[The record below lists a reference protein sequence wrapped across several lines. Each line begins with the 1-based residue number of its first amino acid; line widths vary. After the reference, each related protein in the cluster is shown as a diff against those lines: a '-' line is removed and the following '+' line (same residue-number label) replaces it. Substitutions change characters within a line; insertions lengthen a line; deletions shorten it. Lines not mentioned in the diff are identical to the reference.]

1 MVEIL
6 KQTEAKPVAYP
17 PLPSGLSAAAGA
29 LDSDALW
36 QRIEG
41 WCAHRWSARD
51 VVWTVRGPGE
61 FIPPLGPV
69 ASVSAEIWDGAAW
82 IAASVPAG
90 PVGYALALEGPYRL
104 SATVGAGPVPAAVTE
119 AFRRLAEYLAET
131 DERPGAVRYS
141 ASLNND
147 IEESFE
153 RYPTWQARALQYSG
167 AADLL
172 RPYRRP

>member
-1 MVEIL
+1 MAEIL
-6 KQTEAKPVAYP
+6 KQTEETPASYP
-17 PLPSGLSAAAGA
+17 NTPSGLSDAAMLLNHA
-29 LDSDALW
+29 ALW

-41 WCAHRWSARD
+41 HVAHRWTARQ
-51 VVWTVRGPGE
+51 VEWTVRGPGE

-69 ASVSAEIWDGAAW
+69 GGMSAEVWDGTAW
-82 IAASVPAG
+82 NAASVPAA
-90 PVGYALALEGPYRL
+90 PLGYRLELEGPYRI
-104 SATVGAGPVPAAVTE
+104 SATVGAGPVPAAVFE

-141 ASLNND
+141 AQLSST
-147 IEESFE
+147 IQESFE

-172 RPYRRP
+172 RRYRRP